1 MTGSGIRKDEIIL
14 KKRRLGNL
22 IKIAGFAAGIILL
35 LAMIFPIFNYKNMGG
50 GGGFTRLYESPS
62 ESIDAMF
69 FGSSRA
75 HCTIDHGYLWEQ
87 YGIAGFTL
95 SAGSQQLDSTYY
107 CLQEALRCQSPKVV
121 FVEISQINNGTIQNN
136 EADVYRNYLGMR
148 FSNVSLSFAK
158 YLATQMEM
166 SREEMQELI
175 LKFPIIHSRYR
186 ELEKADFQDSIPF
199 MRGYRG
205 SFDVAVF
212 DTPQETQMTME
223 ISEDNKAFIE
233 KIITLTKERNVS
245 LVLFASP
252 YVVSEEDQMRMNEVG
267 VLAAQYEIPFINFN
281 HLYEETGIDYERDFR
296 DESHVNNYGA
306 MKVTEY
312 LAQYMRTNYNMEDH
326 RGDNNYFLWEQN
338 AEYLRGKDFKH
349 ELEQSADINE
359 YLTKLSMNEDYL
371 VLIQFVGNYQALGD
385 AYLEGLAQAGL
396 MEADYQAGGSYVLFN
411 GNKLSELPENIYI
424 DSNNSIWIQGKEY
437 QTGIE
442 NGVNIVVY
450 DAELQQIIDVAG
462 DDIYLGLELSHI
474 ELEENCV

>member
-22 IKIAGFAAGIILL
+22 IKIASFAAGILLL

-121 FVEISQINNGTIQNN
+121 FVEISQINNGTIQNS
-136 EADVYRNYLGMR
+136 EVDVYRNYLGMR
-148 FSNVSLSFAK
+148 FSKVSLSFAK
-158 YLATQMEM
+158 YLAAQMEM

-186 ELEKADFQDSIPF
+186 ELEKADFQDPIPF

-205 SFDVAVF
+205 SFEVVAF
-212 DTPQETQMTME
+212 DKPAETQQTME
-223 ISEDNKAFIE
+223 ISEDNRELIE
-233 KIITLTKERNVS
+233 KIITLTKEKDVS

-252 YVVSEEDQMRMNEVG
+252 YVVSEEDQMRINEVE
-267 VLAAQYEIPFINFN
+267 VLAAQYGIPLINFN
-281 HLYEETGIDYERDFR
+281 HLYEEIGLDYARDFR

-306 MKVTEY
+306 EKVTEY
-312 LAQYMRTNYNMEDH
+312 LAQYMKINYDMEDH
-326 RGDNNYFLWEQN
+326 RGDETYLFWEQN
-338 AEYLRGKDFKH
+338 AEYLRGKDFQH
-349 ELEQSADINE
+349 ELEQSADLNE
-359 YLTKLSMNEDYL
+359 YLEKLSMNEDYL

-385 AYLEGLAQAGL
+385 VYLEGLAQVGL
-396 MEADYQAGGSYVLFN
+396 TEADYQSGGNYVLFN
-411 GNKLSELPENIYI
+411 GNKLSELPETIYI
-424 DSNNSIWIQGKEY
+424 DSDHSIWIQGKEY

-450 DAELQQIIDVAG
+450 HEELQQIIDVAG
-462 DDIYLGLELSHI
+462 DDIYLGLELSHMK
-474 ELEENCV
+474 LEES